1 MEKVEKAE
9 RELSGLGKD
18 SANLEQNIELARILC
33 RGAAYLMQG
42 RLNDSFP
49 LARVPVVL
57 RKKSFICHFR
67 YLMHCESGVSIVKDG
82 LIYLSPS
89 VTHID
94 TSPRL
99 CLCTLRGLF

>member
-18 SANLEQNIELARILC
+18 SANREQNIEIARILC

-49 LARVPVVL
+49 FARVPVVL
-57 RKKSFICHFR
+57 RKKSFICHFL

-89 VTHID
+89 VTHF
-94 TSPRL
+94 SPLTQPSL
-99 CLCTLRGLF
+99 CSPQGIS

>member
-18 SANLEQNIELARILC
+18 SANREQNIELARILC

-49 LARVPVVL
+49 LARA
-57 RKKSFICHFR
+57 
-67 YLMHCESGVSIVKDG
+67 YQ
-82 LIYLSPS
+82 
-89 VTHID
+89 
-94 TSPRL
+94 
-99 CLCTLRGLF
+99 